1 MMQNQRTRKRVRSA
15 SMLASIGLAGGAFAA
30 VVAPA
35 GAAVLHRTS
44 TNVVCNPNV
53 APGHAVSCGVSVS
66 DLSRTPTAPT
76 GTVALSTNVGSHRGT
91 FSGLGSCTLVPVNSR
106 TSRCTFTYT
115 PKTGQATRIYA
126 NYSGD
131 ATHARSHGHTN
142 INTVKPPPPPPP
154 TGEPTGFA
162 ADRAEDMADLAAAAI
177 AGNRPLHDAILADIL
192 ADVPG
197 A

>member
-1 MMQNQRTRKRVRSA
+1 MIHTTRTRRRLRST
-15 SMLASIGLAGGAFAA
+15 SMLASIAVAGGAFAF
-30 VVAPA
+30 VAPA
-35 GAAVLHRTS
+35 GAAVLHPTK

-66 DLSRTPTAPT
+66 DLSGTPSAPT
-76 GTVALSTNVGSHRGT
+76 GTVALSTNVGSHHGT
-91 FSGLGSCTLVPVNSR
+91 LSGGGSCTLVPVNSR

-115 PKTGQATRIYA
+115 PTTGQATRIYA

-131 ATHARSHGHTN
+131 ATHARSHAHTN
-142 INTVKPPPPPPP
+142 INTVTPPPPPPP

-162 ADRAEDMADLAAAAI
+162 ADRQEDNAELVAASI

-192 ADVPG
+192 ADARV